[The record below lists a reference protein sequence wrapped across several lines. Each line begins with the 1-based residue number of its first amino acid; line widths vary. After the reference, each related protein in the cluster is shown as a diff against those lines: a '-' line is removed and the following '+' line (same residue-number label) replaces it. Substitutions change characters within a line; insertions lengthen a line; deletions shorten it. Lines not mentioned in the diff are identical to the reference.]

1 MVFLF
6 LRFIHLMNSKTTLMN
21 GNDKIN
27 DFNMDGD
34 IEFNNVRFEYPTR
47 PGEEV
52 LKGLNLK
59 ISSHKITG

>member
-1 MVFLF
+1 MFLIF
-6 LRFIHLMNSKTTLMN
+6 LRFIHLMNSKTTLIN

-27 DFNMDGD
+27 DFNTHGD
-34 IEFNNVRFEYPTR
+34 IEFKNVRFEYPTR

>member
-1 MVFLF
+1 
-6 LRFIHLMNSKTTLMN
+6 MNSKTTLMN

-27 DFNMDGD
+27 DFNADGD

-52 LKGLNLK
+52 LKGLDLK
-59 ISSHKITG
+59 ISSHKITGY